1 MLPLLR
7 SDTPSIPGHFFRMAA
22 SGLGLF
28 VVEPEWTAW
37 CSPASEA
44 LVTWNISRPRSK
56 LMKPLKL
63 VRIGVV
69 LVSCNWAAAQPTV
82 TVQPTNSS
90 VSLGATARFTA
101 NFRSS
106 QPPMSQW
113 WFKDAVLDAAIN
125 PSAVKNTLLLTNV
138 TLANAGPYFV
148 VASDTTGSVTSTVA
162 VLEVDPTFVKITTDP
177 VVTNRLVYYAYS
189 GAWADYNRDGS
200 LDLLV
205 ADGGARLFIN
215 NNEGT
220 FREATKNEVGSWAGV
235 YNTCY
240 AANWVDF
247 DNDGWLDLFIC
258 APKSRLLKNRPRSK
272 RQSRKTV
279 LAC

>member
-1 MLPLLR
+1 M
-7 SDTPSIPGHFFRMAA
+7 
-22 SGLGLF
+22 
-28 VVEPEWTAW
+28 
-37 CSPASEA
+37 
-44 LVTWNISRPRSK
+44 
-56 LMKPLKL
+56 
-63 VRIGVV
+63 
-69 LVSCNWAAAQPTV
+69 
-82 TVQPTNSS
+82 
-90 VSLGATARFTA
+90 
-101 NFRSS
+101 
-106 QPPMSQW
+106 
-113 WFKDAVLDAAIN
+113 
-125 PSAVKNTLLLTNV
+125 

-189 GAWADYNRDGS
+189 GAWADYNREGS

-258 APKSRLLKNRPRSK
+258 APKSRLLKNLRDGRMADVGIAEVGPIVGSTTFAGTLWLTLNNDSCLGLLSGGQRNPGH
-272 RQSRKTV
+272 RNYLFTNDGTGRFAQVTQGELVTTV
-279 LAC
+279 HRTQHVRLGLR